1 MSNLNGLRVLELA
14 GMGPQATS
22 VAYAGKLMSGFGAEV
37 LHLGPE
43 ASAMD
48 ARQAWLHTGKS
59 RASLAALPSEAL
71 ERLLAQAGIVFDG
84 LGAGGLE
91 RLGYSPE
98 RLRALNPALIL
109 VRVAPFGL
117 SGPYRDF
124 EAEEIT
130 LYAMSGLMHC
140 TGDGAREPLNA
151 TPEVCGFTAGMKAYV
166 AALMAWLRYQR
177 SGLGDEIEL
186 SLQETSLD
194 NFEIAIS
201 EFLNL
206 GKVARRNNDE
216 HAMVPWRAF
225 PCRDGYATIIGGP
238 IRNWRKGAALFEQPE
253 LMGPDFAHMADRIR
267 NRPRFRELITP
278 WLMRTDKR
286 TIFHAGQAAGLAWS
300 FVATLADAFESPQ
313 AAARKFFVPIKQPGL
328 GACKMPD
335 APFRGSSLRWQTR
348 PATLPL
354 DGTAAAALGWTQAP
368 PAAPASTAAAAGS
381 ADAQPLAG
389 LKVLDFT
396 HDWAGPHA
404 ARLLADYGA
413 EVIKIEHAHRLD
425 SMRGADL
432 ARIDE
437 HPRFWQLH
445 RGKQSVTLD
454 LKDPDQLAC
463 CKALVAECD
472 VVIENSRPGVME
484 RLGLGYE
491 TLKALNPR
499 LVMCSMSAFGA
510 TGPEAHYA
518 GYGGTIEALSG
529 LQSMTGYLKNSPFM
543 RIREMDVL
551 NGVMGDCAILT
562 ALAQREM
569 TGEGQWIDLSESEA
583 CTWMLGEAVIEFSQ
597 RGQQAPLRGNRD
609 PRYAQGA
616 YPCAGEDR
624 WLVLS
629 IRDDAEWQRFTLTT
643 GQTALQ
649 VDARFATNAAR
660 LQHHDALD
668 AVIAE
673 WTRTQDAHAAMHLLQ
688 SAKLA
693 CGVVLTAAD
702 IGSDPHLLARDWFI
716 GGEDGRFPGFPY
728 RFQRGGGVYRG
739 RGPKLGSGNAALFT
753 RLGLPASAW
762 PDLSP
767 ASLGTGFDEPA
778 ETH

>member
-14 GMGPQATS
+14 GVGPQSTA

-37 LHLGPE
+37 LQLGPAE
-43 ASAMD
+43 TTMD
-48 ARQAWLHTGKS
+48 ARQAWLHTGKT
-59 RASLAALPSEAL
+59 RASLAELPQETLA
-71 ERLLAQAGIVFDG
+71 RLITEAGIVFDG

-91 RLGYSPE
+91 RLGLAPE

-166 AALMAWLRYQR
+166 AALMAWLRLQR

-186 SLQETSLD
+186 SLQETGLD

-267 NRPRFRELITP
+267 NRARFRELITP

-286 TIFHAGQAAGLAWS
+286 TVFHAGQAAGLAWS
-300 FVATLADAFESPQ
+300 FVATLADAFDSPQ
-313 AAARKFFVPIKQPGL
+313 AAARQFFLPVEQPGL
-328 GACKMPD
+328 GPCQMPD
-335 APFRGSSLRWQTR
+335 APFRGSRLRWQTR

-354 DGTAAAALGWTQAP
+354 SGAAVASVDWTQPAPAQAKPSAAAP
-368 PAAPASTAAAAGS
+368 I
-381 ADAQPLAG
+381 QPLAG

-413 EVIKIEHAHRLD
+413 EVIKIEHGHRLD

-454 LKDPDQLAC
+454 LKNPEQLAC
-463 CKALVAECD
+463 CKALIAECD
-472 VVIENSRPGVME
+472 VVIENSRPGVMA
-484 RLGLGYE
+484 RLGLGYD

-529 LQSMTGYLKNSPFM
+529 LQSMTGYLHNSPFM

-562 ALAQREM
+562 ALAERER
-569 TGEGQWIDLSESEA
+569 TGEGQWIDLSEGEA
-583 CTWMLGEAVIEFSQ
+583 CTWMLGEAIIEFSRSREQ
-597 RGQQAPLRGNRD
+597 PTLRGNRD
-609 PRYAQGA
+609 PRFAQGA

-629 IRDDAEWQRFTLTT
+629 LRDDAEWQRFTLKT
-643 GQTALQ
+643 GLTALQ
-649 VDARFATNAAR
+649 VDARFASNTAR

-668 AVIAE
+668 AAIAE

-688 SAKLA
+688 SAGLA

-702 IGSDPHLLARDWFI
+702 IGADPHLRAREWFI
-716 GGEDGRFPGFPY
+716 EGSDGRFPGFPF
-728 RFQRGGGVYRG
+728 RFQHGGGVYRG

-753 RLGLPASAW
+753 RLGLPPTAW

-778 ETH
+778 ESH